1 MGKPTSWVY
10 FVQAGENGPIKIGVT
25 SGDPMVRMAA
35 LQTGNPERLRMLGY
49 VPGDRSR
56 EERAHSRFSDLRM
69 QGEWFRAAPEL
80 LTFIDGAVFASG
92 HVTSSEV
99 EPGENDEDELAAE
112 YAHIWSVC
120 NAGNIAV
127 AEWSDFGSIMD
138 PELGAAKRERGKSD
152 VVTADQLSFIL
163 GLIDGRIAVRDTGTV
178 GQAVGTDPSKVPA
191 RKMPGLLLAACR
203 YAQAVY
209 AVANDPTRAFDDFVG
224 GVREA
229 ISYNEPE
236 ERFALIN
243 AAIAAHDTATDT
255 SGTGLMSREHVALV
269 CEFGRIQDAVV
280 LAAGIEQGLRGR
292 EALDPEEL
300 VRVGDARAALLSFL
314 AANSQAARL
323 FGVAAIQKAVDAL
336 TEIESVHGYA
346 VAYPR
351 LVEDGNYGA
360 DPCSALVDQV
370 EAERDRDWGPLSDGP
385 ANDGGL
391 H

>member
-1 MGKPTSWVY
+1 M
-10 FVQAGENGPIKIGVT
+10 
-25 SGDPMVRMAA
+25 
-35 LQTGNPERLRMLGY
+35 
-49 VPGDRSR
+49 
-56 EERAHSRFSDLRM
+56 
-69 QGEWFRAAPEL
+69 

-138 PELGAAKRERGKSD
+138 PDVELAAKRTLDQLTVLHCSGGEALDRYGASRLSRTMRNLAQALNELGAAKRERGKSD